1 MTRTTTEL
9 APPSPN
15 FRATPTGGRL
25 ATTYDL
31 ACNRPHTRRIF
42 SGIGFRTCDPP
53 VPTEYP
59 VPSGREGIGYRLYQ
73 VQKYQVKVS
82 GRNKYQYQP
91 VPDTEKTGINPT
103 LVDARP
109 TTPTSPSTAS
119 ATADSTPTAAA

>member
-1 MTRTTTEL
+1 MTRTTPEL

-53 VPTEYP
+53 VQTLPLGHRGLETGEEENDLGSPRFTE
-59 VPSGREGIGYRLYQ
+59 S
-73 VQKYQVKVS
+73 
-82 GRNKYQYQP
+82 
-91 VPDTEKTGINPT
+91 
-103 LVDARP
+103 
-109 TTPTSPSTAS
+109 
-119 ATADSTPTAAA
+119 

>member
-1 MTRTTTEL
+1 MTRTTPEL

-53 VPTEYP
+53 IFGALLSEPLKQSDGFYGTGETFLFTFH
-59 VPSGREGIGYRLYQ
+59 PSFKVFKWTGANNFFINGRHDCFSIG
-73 VQKYQVKVS
+73 VS
-82 GRNKYQYQP
+82 
-91 VPDTEKTGINPT
+91 
-103 LVDARP
+103 
-109 TTPTSPSTAS
+109 
-119 ATADSTPTAAA
+119 

>member
-1 MTRTTTEL
+1 MTRTTPEL

-53 VPTEYP
+53 AHEVETLPLGHRGLFVFGNHAEVLPEYSSLWT
-59 VPSGREGIGYRLYQ
+59 V
-73 VQKYQVKVS
+73 
-82 GRNKYQYQP
+82 
-91 VPDTEKTGINPT
+91 
-103 LVDARP
+103 LV
-109 TTPTSPSTAS
+109 
-119 ATADSTPTAAA
+119 